1 MPLAMCGG
9 RARRARGEREI
20 VSRVVL
26 AEKGDRVMPSSE
38 ESMLRVSPLRFW
50 GALAVAFWF
59 ATFATGTLVPSCP
72 YRRLLDPS
80 LSPECKP
87 VAEKPGDGAAA
98 RRDFVDGSLQI
109 VDVVAAV
116 PPPTSPL
123 FDVSTIERSWGL
135 LAAALLTGAVSYS
148 PCNLALLALAAG
160 LIGGCASRLTW
171 GDLENT
177 RADAAEATAAA
188 AEKSGKAKRAAAVGA
203 EPEPPVSALDTRLRY
218 LQENPIASMCR
229 GLVSYLFVLAGL
241 LAFTPAPF
249 ESTTP
254 DSYLRMAGLVSA
266 VAFAVGYDPSRL
278 SAFLNRL
285 PVKVS

>member
-1 MPLAMCGG
+1 
-9 RARRARGEREI
+9 
-20 VSRVVL
+20 
-26 AEKGDRVMPSSE
+26 MPSSD
-38 ESMLRVSPLRFW
+38 ESMFRSSQLRFW
-50 GALAVAFWF
+50 GALAVACWF

-87 VAEKPGDGAAA
+87 VASKPGEGAAA
-98 RRDFVDGSLQI
+98 RGDLVVDGSLQI

-116 PPPTSPL
+116 PPPASPL
-123 FDVSTIERSWGL
+123 LDVATIERSWGL

-171 GDLENT
+171 GDLGNRRADAGEDADAAET
-177 RADAAEATAAA
+177 PARKSRADAA
-188 AEKSGKAKRAAAVGA
+188 GAKPGLSA
-203 EPEPPVSALDTRLRY
+203 SALDTRLRY

-249 ESTTP
+249 ESTSP

-285 PVKVS
+285 PVKAS

>member
-1 MPLAMCGG
+1 MT
-9 RARRARGEREI
+9 
-20 VSRVVL
+20 
-26 AEKGDRVMPSSE
+26 SSD
-38 ESMLRVSPLRFW
+38 ESMFQVSHLRLW
-50 GALAVAFWF
+50 GAVAVALWF
-59 ATFATGTLVPSCP
+59 LTFATGTLVPSCP

-87 VAEKPGDGAAA
+87 VPENAAEGSAPRQDLI
-98 RRDFVDGSLQI
+98 VDGSLQV

-116 PPPTSPL
+116 PPSTSRLLDAVPL
-123 FDVSTIERSWGL
+123 ERSWGL

-171 GDLENT
+171 GDAVNERRDGEESAT
-177 RADAAEATAAA
+177 RESAPRRDSAE
-188 AEKSGKAKRAAAVGA
+188 RAARS
-203 EPEPPVSALDTRLRY
+203 ESNPPVLSMETRLRY

-285 PVKVS
+285 PVKTA

>member
-1 MPLAMCGG
+1 MTT
-9 RARRARGEREI
+9 
-20 VSRVVL
+20 
-26 AEKGDRVMPSSE
+26 SSD
-38 ESMLRVSPLRFW
+38 ESMFRMGQLRFW

-59 ATFATGTLVPSCP
+59 LTFATGTLVPSCP

-87 VAEKPGDGAAA
+87 VAEKPAGEKASGVSDVVVDGA
-98 RRDFVDGSLQI
+98 LQI
-109 VDVVAAV
+109 VDVAATL
-116 PPPTSPL
+116 PPSSHLLDALPL
-123 FDVSTIERSWGL
+123 ERSWGTL
-135 LAAALLTGAVSYS
+135 VAALLTGAVSYS

-171 GDLENT
+171 GDLGA
-177 RADAAEATAAA
+177 RRDGGDDATDEGET
-188 AEKSGKAKRAAAVGA
+188 ESPRTKRANVVDVDREARAALEA
-203 EPEPPVSALDTRLRY
+203 RLRY
-218 LQENPIASMCR
+218 LQENPVASMCR

-285 PVKVS
+285 PVKPA

>member
-1 MPLAMCGG
+1 
-9 RARRARGEREI
+9 
-20 VSRVVL
+20 
-26 AEKGDRVMPSSE
+26 MPSSE

-87 VAEKPGDGAAA
+87 VADKPGDGTAA
-98 RRDFVDGSLQI
+98 RRDLVDGSLQI

-171 GDLENT
+171 GDLENQ
-177 RADAAEATAAA
+177 R
-188 AEKSGKAKRAAAVGA
+188 GGAVEA
-203 EPEPPVSALDTRLRY
+203 EPEPSVSALDTRLRY

>member
-1 MPLAMCGG
+1 
-9 RARRARGEREI
+9 
-20 VSRVVL
+20 
-26 AEKGDRVMPSSE
+26 MPSSD
-38 ESMLRVSPLRFW
+38 ESMFRVGQLKFW
-50 GALAVAFWF
+50 GALAVVFWF
-59 ATFATGTLVPSCP
+59 STFATGTLVPSCP

-87 VAEKPGDGAAA
+87 IAEKPGEKTDD
-98 RRDFVDGSLQI
+98 RREIVIDGSLQVI
-109 VDVVAAV
+109 DAAAMV
-116 PPPTSPL
+116 PPSSRLLDAMPL
-123 FDVSTIERSWGL
+123 ERTWGV
-135 LAAALLTGAVSYS
+135 LAAALLTGAISYS

-171 GDLENT
+171 GDLE
-177 RADAAEATAAA
+177 
-188 AEKSGKAKRAAAVGA
+188 AKRAHDEESDEVRRLDAADGGRS
-203 EPEPPVSALDTRLRY
+203 PSANDPRLRY